1 MGSIVVSECVSNNT
15 LSPQQE
21 HEREGKNA
29 RPPHMRELV
38 VQDQPALQ
46 VQVYKRMFSIKITK
60 IAA

>member
-1 MGSIVVSECVSNNT
+1 MGSIVVSECVIDNT

-21 HEREGKNA
+21 HEREGKIA

-46 VQVYKRMFSIKITK
+46 ELDSQVMFHAKIHEE
-60 IAA
+60 